1 MSEHPARRAFDSIE
15 QAIARP
21 LERALG
27 APEAAQLLV
36 AASRASM
43 WGRQR
48 VAGVRSALVHI
59 AALPSIQDIRVLS
72 AQVSRL
78 QRNVEEV
85 EQLLQDLSMEGF
97 GEPTKH
103 RND

>member
-1 MSEHPARRAFDSIE
+1 MSDHPARRAFDSVE

-27 APEAAQLLV
+27 GPETGQLLV
-36 AASRASM
+36 VASRASI
-43 WGRQR
+43 WGRRR
-48 VAGVRSALVHI
+48 VTEVRSALVHV
-59 AALPSIQDIRVLS
+59 AALPSMQDIRLLS
-72 AQVSRL
+72 AQISRL

-85 EQLLQDLSMEGF
+85 EQLLQDLRMEGF
-97 GEPTKH
+97 GGSTKH

>member
-1 MSEHPARRAFDSIE
+1 MSDHPARRAFDSVE

-36 AASRASM
+36 VASCASM
-43 WGRQR
+43 WGRRR
-48 VAGVRSALVHI
+48 VAEVRSALVHV
-59 AALPSIQDIRVLS
+59 AALPSIHDVRLLS
-72 AQVSRL
+72 AQISRL

-85 EQLLQDLSMEGF
+85 EQLLQDLRMEGF

-103 RND
+103 RSD